1 MSNILHL
8 VSIARKAGKLEIGE
22 EPTAAAARARQAKL
36 ILVAKDATENT
47 YRRVRHFG
55 DAGNVTWVSTPY
67 TKAELG
73 GAVGRSAVAMLAVM
87 DVGLAAAMVRGLA
100 QEDPEKFTVTMERM
114 NAKAEKA
121 LRRQQEKRQHEKN
134 LKTGKYQTK
143 QRQKQAQEEAQ
154 ARAEEAKRA
163 REAKEA
169 QAELEA
175 RHARGDWRKRPY
187 ERKERTERKARPQGE
202 ENRPGSR
209 PHGSHGGGRKPYGSA
224 PKNHSGN
231 RRRTKGSGRSNRY
244 EEFGPSGRPTRR
256 DGKRREPNRRDS

>member
-100 QEDPEKFTVTMERM
+100 
-114 NAKAEKA
+114 
-121 LRRQQEKRQHEKN
+121 HEKN

-187 ERKERTERKARPQGE
+187 ERKDRTERKARPQGE